1 MERPV
6 SLVRHERG
14 LHMLVPIMETLRMRS
29 ICLATAA
36 GLMAAALLTAAS
48 ASAANDDPTRV
59 GDVSTTFRVIG
70 RNDRIVVDRYDDP
83 KVDGVSCYLS
93 RAETGGIKGTVGLA
107 TDPSRFSIACRATG
121 AVTLPERLP
130 ANEVVFGASANWLFK
145 EIRVTRMWDQQKRT
159 LVYLVWSTQALSTGG
174 SPYNSV
180 SVVSLGVPAS

>member
-1 MERPV
+1 MRYIGV
-6 SLVRHERG
+6 AILAG
-14 LHMLVPIMETLRMRS
+14 MLT
-29 ICLATAA
+29 ATAMTA
-36 GLMAAALLTAAS
+36 PAAVAAP
-48 ASAANDDPTRV
+48 DDPTRI
-59 GDVSTTFRVIG
+59 GDVSTTFRVVG

-83 KVDGVSCYLS
+83 KVGGVSCYLS
-93 RAETGGIKGTVGLA
+93 RAETGGIKGSVGIA

-121 AVTLPERLP
+121 AVTVPDRLP

-180 SVVSLGVPAS
+180 SVVAAGAPAS